1 MVCCHGTKMGMQLFG
16 KGVFFRG
23 EDNTDQLFKIGEILG
38 SNSIREYVKRYG
50 LKPDAKIR

>member
-1 MVCCHGTKMGMQLFG
+1 MGMQLFG